1 MSTDDMSVLSRE
13 AGEVAEQSEAGGG
26 SPPATTP
33 TGGGMR
39 TFFTVWGGQLVSVV
53 GTTLTAFGLQIW
65 VYTETGSVTAL
76 AIASLFFAVPSTVI
90 SPFAGALVDRW
101 DRRRVMLAAD
111 TVAGAATMVIAG
123 LFIADSLEIWHVY
136 ALVGVGAIGNA
147 FQAPA
152 WLASIPLLVPK
163 RQLGRANG
171 LVQLND
177 GLSLVIAPALAGAIL
192 VTWGLGGV
200 LITDVATFLV
210 AVGTLMMVRIPRPKA
225 HPDAVRGTLRGDAA
239 AGWRYIKE
247 RPGLFGLLW
256 VYAGVNFALSF
267 ANVLIIPLVLA
278 FASEAAVGG
287 VFSTVGIGAVVG
299 SVVVSAWGGPQ
310 RRVRGTMIAIGFLGV
325 GVAVAGLAESLV
337 FIAAGGF
344 AMMAVVPVANTA
356 SQVLWQ
362 TKVPPS
368 FQGRVFAIR
377 RMISSAISPLAIL
390 LAGPLADGVFE
401 PLMAEGGGLADSVGA
416 IIGTGPGRGV
426 ALMFILSGIL
436 TIVVAV
442 VGYALPRVR
451 HLETELPDHI
461 EDDEPALRDQ

>member
-1 MSTDDMSVLSRE
+1 MSTDAPLAAAVT
-13 AGEVAEQSEAGGG
+13 G
-26 SPPATTP
+26 PAVR
-33 TGGGMR
+33 GMR

-53 GTTLTAFGLQIW
+53 GTSLTAFGLQIW

-76 AIASLFFAVPSTVI
+76 AIASLFFALPSTLVA
-90 SPFAGALVDRW
+90 PFAGALVDRW

-111 TVAGAATMVIAG
+111 TAAGAATLVIAG
-123 LFIADSLEIWHVY
+123 LFIADSLAVWHVY

-147 FQAPA
+147 FQNPA

-163 RQLGRANG
+163 KQLGRANG

-200 LITDVATFLV
+200 LVTDVATFLV
-210 AVGTLMMVRIPRPKA
+210 AVGTLMMVRFPRPKGHGEMA
-225 HPDAVRGTLRGDAA
+225 TGTLRGDAA
-239 AGWRYIKE
+239 AGWHYIKD

-256 VYAGVNFALSF
+256 VYAAVNFSLSF
-267 ANVLIIPLVLA
+267 VNVLIIPMVLA
-278 FASEAAVGG
+278 FASEAAVGA
-287 VFSTVGIGAVVG
+287 VFSTVGIGAVIG
-299 SVVVSAWGGPQ
+299 SVAVSAWGGPT
-310 RRVRGTMIAIGFLGV
+310 RRVRGTMVSIAIAGVAIAFAGFADSIAVIAIGGFL
-325 GVAVAGLAESLV
+325 
-337 FIAAGGF
+337 
-344 AMMAVVPVANTA
+344 MMAVVPVANTA

-368 FQGRVFAIR
+368 VQGRVFAIR
-377 RMISSAISPLAIL
+377 RMIASAISPLAII

-401 PLMAEGGGLADSVGA
+401 PLMAEGGRLADSIGT

-436 TIVVAV
+436 TALIAAI
-442 VGYALPRVR
+442 GYALPQIRN
-451 HLETELPDHI
+451 LETDLPDHV
-461 EDDEPALRDQ
+461 EDDEPAHHEQ